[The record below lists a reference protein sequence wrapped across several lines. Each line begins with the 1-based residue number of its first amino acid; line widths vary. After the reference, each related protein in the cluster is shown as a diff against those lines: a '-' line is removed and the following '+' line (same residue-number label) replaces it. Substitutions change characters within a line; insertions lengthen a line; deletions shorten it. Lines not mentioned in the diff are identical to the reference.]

1 MFNWLNDLIKRLFGI
16 SDIEYLDAPHEEV
29 NQEVINKI
37 QEETKRTESTEEAE
51 IKIIDQEQEG
61 VPSHEETILNLQS
74 KFRDGKITEEDLTEK
89 ETEELVALYQK
100 QIEEVKVSMQQYQ
113 TLIDH
118 FKQIVA

>member
-89 ETEELVALYQK
+89 ETEELVALYKK